1 MATVT
6 SGETQEKPHES
17 KQIIRQAYNS
27 IAGWY
32 LNWITGQKSPREE
45 YTQMLLDELQGISK
59 SREHDSSTTHGTSA
73 DGKDRQVELATS
85 SDDGQ
90 LKILE
95 LGAGAGVPVTQML
108 IAAGVHVL
116 ANDISSTQL
125 NLARERCPTAEF
137 FPGDMMR
144 LDFPSGS
151 LDGVASF
158 YAIFHLPRAEQ
169 TEMMKRIAR
178 WLRVGGVL
186 VMNLATEDAEEI
198 HGEFMGWGMFWSGF
212 AVEGSLG
219 MVESAG
225 LTVLKS
231 EVREAGEG
239 LLEEDDPD
247 YGVKFLWIVARKDM
261 EVGEVVAD

>member
-17 KQIIRQAYNS
+17 KQIVRQAYNS

-59 SREHDSSTTHGTSA
+59 
-73 DGKDRQVELATS
+73 QVELATS

-90 LKILE
+90 LKVLE

-225 LTVLKS
+225 LTVVKS